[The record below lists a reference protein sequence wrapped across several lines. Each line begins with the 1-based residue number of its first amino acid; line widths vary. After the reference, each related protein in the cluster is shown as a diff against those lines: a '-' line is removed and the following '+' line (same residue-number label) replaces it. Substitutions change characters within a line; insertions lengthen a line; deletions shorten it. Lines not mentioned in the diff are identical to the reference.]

1 MVVID
6 DVQWLDPSSRFAVL
20 FAARRIANDRLCMV
34 LATRPEPSIDS
45 LLGDW
50 PSVSLEGLDL
60 EDAKQLMSTLEA
72 DISAAAVEALV
83 EATGGNPLALMEAA
97 RGLDQWQLAGVR
109 PLGASITV
117 GDRLESGLRRPA
129 RESQPR
135 GAHGRGTRRRGAVGG
150 AVLAVVC
157 CSRPRRRLSAFRE
170 AADAGLLE
178 ETVSTI
184 TVRHPLLRSV
194 ALRRTERSALR
205 RMHEALATHLD
216 EGETERRAWH
226 LAAATDGP
234 DEFVAALVE
243 AVAHAALSRSDV
255 AAAVAG
261 FEQAAMLS
269 PRKSDRG
276 RRLFN
281 AGAAASQL
289 GQGDELLREALAH
302 TDDQARRGDIVV
314 LRARGAIERGDPGLV
329 AQLVRDEGQ
338 AVLKQDRMAGAVLLS
353 LGAAAAW
360 SAANFEQLSELADR
374 SMALIEEDD
383 ELSGPAIL
391 PIAMAILASL
401 VEGRP
406 DMALVRRFAVA
417 AKKGIPLH
425 WRHRSST
432 P

>member
-1 MVVID
+1 M
-6 DVQWLDPSSRFAVL
+6 
-20 FAARRIANDRLCMV
+20 
-34 LATRPEPSIDS
+34 
-45 LLGDW
+45 
-50 PSVSLEGLDL
+50 SLEGLDL
-60 EDAKQLMSTLEA
+60 DDAKQLMSSLEA
-72 DISAAAVEALV
+72 DISVVAVEALL

-117 GDRLESGLRRPA
+117 GDRLERAFAVQLENLSPEGRMVVALAAAEPSGERSL
-129 RESQPR
+129 
-135 GAHGRGTRRRGAVGG
+135 
-150 AVLAVVC
+150 L
-157 CSRPRRRLSAFRE
+157 LSAQPTSASASRHFVKRPMP
-170 AADAGLLE
+170 GCSKRR
-178 ETVSTI
+178 VSSI

-194 ALRRTERSALR
+194 ALRRTEQSALR

-216 EGETERRAWH
+216 AGETERRAWH
-226 LAAATDGP
+226 LAAAAAAP

-243 AVAHAALSRSDV
+243 AVARAALSRSDV

-261 FEQAAMLS
+261 FEQAARLS

-289 GQGDELLREALAH
+289 GQGTSYCVKRSPTPLTLPV
-302 TDDQARRGDIVV
+302 RGEIVV
-314 LRARGAIERGDPGLV
+314 LRAWGAIERGDPGLV

-338 AVLKQDRMAGAVLLS
+338 TVLKQDRLAGAVLLS

-360 SAANFEQLSELADR
+360 SAANFEQLSELAGR

-383 ELSGPAIL
+383 VLSGPAIL
-391 PIAMAILASL
+391 PIAMAIRHPGR
-401 VEGRP
+401 GRP

-417 AKKGIPLH
+417 AKKGIPTALAAPVLNTLIIADQLADAEIVRASAANRAGTKDRS
-425 WRHRSST
+425 WRWRGWTESG
-432 P
+432 